1 MMFTVVE
8 RVCTCVSLCLLD
20 TVESQ
25 YSKTVWVQNYSPF
38 GGHILFMGLGLV
50 GESCTHLVT
59 SHHCPKSSNL
69 GNWKSGIPM
78 VQGTFCRFDL

>member
-1 MMFTVVE
+1 MCLCVV
-8 RVCTCVSLCLLD
+8 LD

-50 GESCTHLVT
+50 GESCHL
-59 SHHCPKSSNL
+59 SPL
-69 GNWKSGIPM
+69 P
-78 VQGTFCRFDL
+78 

>member
-1 MMFTVVE
+1 MCLCVV
-8 RVCTCVSLCLLD
+8 LD

-25 YSKTVWVQNYSPF
+25 YSKTVWLQNYSPLA
-38 GGHILFMGLGLV
+38 GGSHSLHGLGLV

-69 GNWKSGIPM
+69 GDWKSGIPV